1 MNYYFIALVLLYSM
15 SLGMNIAR
23 HGEKRD
29 DEYNALTSLISM
41 IIVVGLCYLA
51 IKTGF

>member
-1 MNYYFIALVLLYSM
+1 MNYYFIALILLYSM
-15 SLGMNIAR
+15 SLGINLAR

-29 DEYNALTSLISM
+29 GTYNAVSSLIAATLV
-41 IIVVGLCYLA
+41 IGLCYLA